1 MDLLLNEY
9 EVRVVATLIEKQ
21 ISTPDYY
28 PMTLNALINAC
39 NQKNNRHPVTSYDE
53 ETVTRALGS
62 LREKKLA
69 FVFHGS
75 EARVAKYGHVFSK
88 AYDLTPQEVAVL
100 CVLMLRGPQTPGEIR
115 SRSGYLYNF
124 ESLAEVET
132 TMDAL
137 LARTDPGLITR
148 LPRTVGMKESRYAHL
163 LSGEIDIEMPDDTAG
178 RTHAGS
184 VARRDGE
191 RISILEETV
200 TNLRRE
206 IDQLKAD
213 LAEFRKQFE

>member
-1 MDLLLNEY
+1 LDPQLNEY
-9 EVRVVATLIEKQ
+9 EVRVVATLVEKQ

-39 NQKNNRHPVTSYDE
+39 NQKNNRSPVTAYDE
-53 ETVTRALGS
+53 EMVTRALNS

-75 EARVAKYGHVFSK
+75 EARVAKYGHVFPK
-88 AYDLTPQEVAVL
+88 AYDLSPQDVAIM
-100 CVLMLRGPQTPGEIR
+100 CVLMLRGPQTPGDIR
-115 SRSGYLYNF
+115 SRSGNLYNF

-137 LARTDPGLITR
+137 LSRDDPGLIVR
-148 LPRTVGMKESRYAHL
+148 LPRGPGMKESRYAHL
-163 LSGEIDIEMPDDTAG
+163 LSGDVMVEQIESATPRSDRADTEKLSA
-178 RTHAGS
+178 
-184 VARRDGE
+184 
-191 RISILEETV
+191 LEETIAG
-200 TNLRRE
+200 LRHDL
-206 IDQLKAD
+206 DQLKAE